1 MSLSLEQVGAVLL
14 ALVTAV
20 VSMLLGGTADPLS
33 NLVGS
38 VTTPDAIAR
47 PFFSGK
53 REPWHPLPPDEGDS
67 GDGPPG
73 TV

>member
-14 ALVTAV
+14 ALVILFAAGR
-20 VSMLLGGTADPLS
+20 LWY
-33 NLVGS
+33 
-38 VTTPDAIAR
+38 
-47 PFFSGK
+47 GK
-53 REPWHPLPPDEGDS
+53 QEPWHPLPPDEGDS